1 MGLRENLSQDCVTQL
16 PLKEPLIVSPETS
29 IRQTVAAMQ
38 SARVG
43 YALICDGRSLAG
55 IFTERDLIQR
65 VLIPR
70 IDPNSAVG
78 PYMTPRPV
86 TVGRSDTI
94 ATALRIMF
102 QGHHRH
108 LPVVDRE
115 GVPVG
120 VASVKHIVAYLV
132 DYYPS
137 TVYNLPP
144 RSRQAQAAR
153 EGA

>member
-1 MGLRENLSQDCVTQL
+1 MGLRENLSHDSVAQL
-16 PLKEPLIVSPETS
+16 PLKEPLTVTPETTV
-29 IRQTVAAMQ
+29 RQTVAAMQ
-38 SARVG
+38 RARVG
-43 YALICDGRSLAG
+43 YALVCRGRVLAG
-55 IFTERDLIQR
+55 IFTERDLIRR
-65 VLIPR
+65 VLIPGV
-70 IDPNSAVG
+70 DPDSPVE
-78 PYMTPRPV
+78 PYATPHPV
-86 TVGRSDTI
+86 TVSRADPI
-94 ATALRIMF
+94 AAALRIMF

-108 LPVVDRE
+108 LPVVDHE

-120 VASVKHIVAYLV
+120 IASVKHIVAYLV

>member
-1 MGLRENLSQDCVTQL
+1 MGLRENLSQDVVTEL
-16 PLKEPLIVSPETS
+16 PLKEPVIVSPDTTV
-29 IRQTVAAMQ
+29 RQAVAAMQ
-38 SARVG
+38 AARVG
-43 YALICDGRSLAG
+43 YALICRGRSLIG
-55 IFTERDLIQR
+55 IFTERDLLRR

-70 IDPNSAVG
+70 VDADTAVES
-78 PYMTPRPV
+78 YMTPRPV
-86 TVGRSDTI
+86 TVGRSDTL

-108 LPVVDRE
+108 LPVVDHD
-115 GVPVG
+115 GAPLG
-120 VASVKHIVAYLV
+120 VASVKHLVAYLV

-144 RSRQAQAAR
+144 RSRQTQTAR